1 MVKRVLLEK
10 CHFALSFDIA
20 ILEKEKNRMES
31 FNINGKL
38 LIGIDHGYGNM
49 KTRHA
54 VFKSGVKCY
63 ALEPAIAS
71 NVLEYDGKY
80 YVIGESHKVFIAN
93 KNEDDDYYILTLA
106 AIAKEL
112 SFRGINTADVVLA
125 VGLPVNWMSNQKK
138 EFAEY
143 IMRKKEVDF
152 KFCKDSYHIKICDV
166 KVYPQGYAGIVAAL
180 PSYTGV
186 NMLADIGN
194 GTMNT
199 IVITNGRP
207 ISDKIFTDKLGVHQC
222 VKRIY
227 NALQAECGKL
237 PDESLIEGFL
247 RKGTADTSH
256 RILSI
261 MQMEAE
267 KYTAEIFDKLS
278 EYEYDPELVKLH
290 IIGGGGCLI
299 RNFGA
304 YNSENVEIITDI
316 CATAKGYESLY
327 LTEARMKKGA

>member
-1 MVKRVLLEK
+1 
-10 CHFALSFDIA
+10 
-20 ILEKEKNRMES
+20 MEG
-31 FNINGKL
+31 FNINGKI

-63 ALEPAIAS
+63 PSEPPIAS
-71 NVLEYDGKY
+71 EVLAYDDKY

-112 SFRGINTADVVLA
+112 AFRGINTADVILA
-125 VGLPVNWMSNQKK
+125 VGLPLNWMANQKK
-138 EFAEY
+138 EFKDY
-143 IMRKKEVDF
+143 LMRKKEVDF
-152 KFCKDSYHIKICDV
+152 RFCKENYHIKICDV
-166 KVYPQGYAGIVAAL
+166 SVYPQGYAGIVSSL
-180 PSYTGV
+180 SDYKGV
-186 NMLADIGN
+186 HMLADIGN

-199 IVITNGRP
+199 LVITNGRP
-207 ISDKIFTDKLGVHQC
+207 LSDKMFTDKLGVHQC

-227 NALQAECGKL
+227 NAVQAECGKL
-237 PDESLIEGFL
+237 PDESLIEDFL
-247 RKGTADTSH
+247 KKGTVDASN
-256 RILSI
+256 RILSV

-267 KYTAEIFDKLS
+267 KYTGEIFDKLS
-278 EYEYDPELVKLH
+278 EYEYDPEMVKLH

-299 RNFGA
+299 QNFGT
-304 YNSENVEIITDI
+304 YDPNSVEIITDI

-327 LTEARMKKGA
+327 LTQSRMRKGA